1 MSRHTSRDILL
12 SNISPFSSPSLT
24 VSSAPVSPNP
34 NANLKQRERTQLQIY
49 QDMIGDI
56 NAPSPSPGLYHE
68 IIAKEH
74 QTTQRYWVSA
84 ISFCTLVA
92 SQVILCLGITVGA
105 QMRLARSTISELAA
119 INTAVAASIAVM
131 KGFGMP
137 EKKNTERARLRSL
150 IERIKFTTGRLRAG
164 VGDVDVEAE
173 VEVVKKVFES
183 AMDGGRITLEEFG
196 VGVSGGVRV
205 ARGAYGKV

>member
-1 MSRHTSRDILL
+1 
-12 SNISPFSSPSLT
+12 
-24 VSSAPVSPNP
+24 
-34 NANLKQRERTQLQIY
+34 
-49 QDMIGDI
+49 
-56 NAPSPSPGLYHE
+56 
-68 IIAKEH
+68 
-74 QTTQRYWVSA
+74 
-84 ISFCTLVA
+84 
-92 SQVILCLGITVGA
+92 
-105 QMRLARSTISELAA
+105 MRLARSTISELAA